1 MGDVSRRA
9 ELCYR
14 TLLAGLLLF
23 AGVANALERTG
34 RWHAP
39 VWVPLAA
46 GVLSAALLFA
56 DNVRGAWRRYKEPE
70 HAETRRRIEL
80 TLFAALETIARTCP
94 GVEVTALGASLWVC
108 TPRTLLRR
116 RGGLRRVERFR
127 LSGDVQATQV
137 RWDLTKG
144 AVGRCCSQALPVHVD
159 WRAARARWDDGRGLD
174 ADLVARLP
182 DDVRQGFTLA
192 ELRRL
197 LGKYAEVLAVPVM
210 SAGGRCIGAISV
222 DVPGAAAPPAAFL
235 DAPEV
240 EVMLNRAAGLLRDDL
255 RGAP

>member
-39 VWVPLAA
+39 LWVPLAA

-80 TLFAALETIARTCP
+80 TLFAALETIARTSP

-108 TPRTLLRR
+108 SPRTVLRR

-144 AVGRCCSQALPVHVD
+144 AVGRCCSQAIPVHVD

-174 ADLVARLP
+174 ADVVARLP
-182 DDVRQGFTLA
+182 DDVRQGFTLP

-210 SAGGRCIGAISV
+210 SAAGQCIGAISV
-222 DVPGAAAPPAAFL
+222 DVPGAAAPPSAFL
-235 DAPEV
+235 GSPEV

-255 RGAP
+255 RSGS